1 MKRLF
6 RLPFSRDRMRR
17 DVDAELDFH
26 LEGRIE
32 ELVAGGMPREDAER
46 EARSRFGNRERVENE
61 MERIDLSGHKRQ
73 AVREGLRAM
82 ARDARYAI
90 RGLTRRPLYAA
101 AVIITLALAIGAN
114 TTIFSMVEAVV
125 LRPYDMPAIGRLAV
139 VHDDFPKM
147 NLRNATVSPLEVM
160 DLAARK
166 DLFVA
171 AAGIT
176 TDSRTTDVHGEN
188 VKVTGALTMGE
199 FFTLVGGQPLYGHL
213 YRPEDSEVG
222 RPQLVVLSYRFWQ
235 QLSGDSTLVGKTIL
249 LSDKP
254 FEVAGIMPPDFHYP
268 RSALYWRPMVITD
281 DMRKI
286 GARGDLSQVF
296 VGRLADGMTLDRLR
310 PALRTLADEWHKT
323 YPGGYGEGGHTLTV
337 QPFVEFV
344 AGQLR
349 PITIALFAAVAF
361 VLLIAC
367 ANIASLQLV
376 RAAGRAREI
385 AVRAALG
392 AGRAAIVRQL
402 IVESAVLAIAG
413 GAAGALLG
421 WAGLSALA
429 KLDLSQFPALKGLH
443 LDSTVLA
450 FTAGTVVLAGI
461 AFGAAPAFRAA
472 RVDVNDS
479 LRDAGRSSSAG
490 ARQHRFLRV
499 SVVVQNALTV
509 VLLTGAALTVESLA
523 KLMQVDPGFQ
533 PANVVTFSVG
543 VPSTRYPTLAAQY
556 DFITALDARLA
567 TIPGVQAV
575 GFGDGVPFTSGGG
588 STHYKLAGVPEQPGE
603 PQRHANQYFVYGDYF
618 KALGIQIVR
627 GRAFNAADFT
637 SPDHTVIVD
646 ENLVRQ
652 SFGTRDPIGER
663 IENGPEGVIIG
674 VARAVK
680 HGDLAEEAHPLVYH
694 ISSQQKYAGST
705 AIIRS
710 TLPAD
715 QVIKAAHAIVTQLD
729 PKVIFGAPKALTTSV
744 AESLGARRLATW
756 VIAGFAGLSLI
767 LALLGVY
774 AVMSYVVSQRTKEIG
789 IRVALGAQRGQVA
802 GMVLRDGATLAGIGL
817 GIGMLAIVFGGKL
830 MQSLLYGI
838 GVFNPAAI
846 AIAVSLL
853 GGITLVACY
862 LPARRAVRV
871 DPVVTLRSE

>member
-1 MKRLF
+1 VL
-6 RLPFSRDRMRR
+6 
-17 DVDAELDFH
+17 
-26 LEGRIE
+26 
-32 ELVAGGMPREDAER
+32 
-46 EARSRFGNRERVENE
+46 
-61 MERIDLSGHKRQ
+61 
-73 AVREGLRAM
+73 
-82 ARDARYAI
+82 
-90 RGLTRRPLYAA
+90 
-101 AVIITLALAIGAN
+101 
-114 TTIFSMVEAVV
+114 
-125 LRPYDMPAIGRLAV
+125 LRPYDMPAIGRLMV

-147 NLRNATVSPLEVM
+147 NLRNAGLSPLEVV

-176 TDSRTTDVHGEN
+176 GDSRTTVVNGEN
-188 VKVTGALTMGE
+188 ANISGALTMGG
-199 FFTLVGGQPLYGHL
+199 FFTLFSAQPLYGHV

-235 QLSGDSTLVGKTIL
+235 QLSGDSTIVGKTIL

-254 FEVAGIMPPDFHYP
+254 FEVAGIMPPSFHYP
-268 RSALYWRPMVITD
+268 RSALYWRPLVITD
-281 DMRKI
+281 EMRKVER
-286 GARGDLSQVF
+286 RGDLSQIF

-310 PALRTLADEWHKT
+310 PALRTLADEWHTT
-323 YPGGYGEGGHTLTV
+323 YAAGYGEGGHTLTA
-337 QPFVEFV
+337 QSFVEFV

-402 IVESAVLAIAG
+402 IVESGVLAIAG
-413 GAAGALLG
+413 GVAGMLLG

-450 FTAGTVVLAGI
+450 FTAGTVVLAGL

-472 RVDVNDS
+472 RVDVNNS
-479 LRDAGRSSSAG
+479 LRDAGRGSSAG
-490 ARQHRFLRV
+490 AGQHRFLRM
-499 SVVVQNALTV
+499 SVIVQNALTL
-509 VLLTGAALTVESLA
+509 VLLTGAALTIESLG

-533 PANVVTFSVG
+533 PVNVVTFNVSM
-543 VPSTRYPTLAAQY
+543 PASRYPTHESQY
-556 DFITALDARLA
+556 DFIATLDEQLA
-567 TIPGVQAV
+567 AIPGVQAV
-575 GFGDGVPFTSGGG
+575 AFAAGVPFTGSGG
-588 STHYKLAGVPEQPGE
+588 STHYKLPNVPEGDGE
-603 PQRHANQYFVYGDYF
+603 PQRHANQAWVYGDYF

-627 GRAFNAADFT
+627 GRAFTPADYNAAQ
-637 SPDHTVIVD
+637 HAVIID

-652 SFGTRDPIGER
+652 SFGARDPIGEP
-663 IENGPEGVIIG
+663 IEHGVDGTIVG

-680 HGDLAEEAHPLVYH
+680 SNDLTEEAHPLVYH
-694 ISSQQKYAGST
+694 VTGQIKIAGNT

-715 QVIKAAHAIVTQLD
+715 QVIKAARAVALRAD
-729 PKVIFGAPKALTTSV
+729 PHLIIGAPTTLTKSV
-744 AESLGARRLATW
+744 DDSLGARRLATR
-756 VIAGFAGLSLI
+756 VIAAFAALSLI
-767 LALLGVY
+767 LALLGIY
-774 AVMSYVVSQRTKEIG
+774 SVMSYVVSQRTKEIG
-789 IRVALGAQRGQVA
+789 IRVALGAQRSEVA

-817 GIGMLAIVFGGKL
+817 AIGVVAIVFAGKL
-830 MQSLLYGI
+830 MQSLLF
-838 GVFNPAAI
+838 GVAVLNPLALG
-846 AIAVSLL
+846 IAVSLL
-853 GGITLVACY
+853 AGITLIACY

>member
-1 MKRLF
+1 
-6 RLPFSRDRMRR
+6 MRR
-17 DVDAELDFH
+17 DVDTELNFH

-32 ELVAGGMPREDAER
+32 ELVASGMTRTDAEL
-46 EARSRFGNRERVENE
+46 EAARRFGNRQRVEAE
-61 MERIDLSGHKRQ
+61 VEQIDLSGHKRQ
-73 AVREGLRAM
+73 AIREAFRAM

-90 RGLTRRPLYAA
+90 RGLVRRPLYAA
-101 AVIITLALAIGAN
+101 AVIVTLALAIGAN

-147 NLRNATVSPLEVM
+147 NLRNAGLSPLEVM
-160 DLAARK
+160 DLIARK
-166 DLFVA
+166 ELFVA

-176 TDSRTTDVHGEN
+176 GDSRTTDVHGEDAN
-188 VKVTGALTMGE
+188 VSGAMTMGE
-199 FFTLVGGQPLYGHL
+199 FFTLFGAQPLYGRV

-235 QLSGDSTLVGKTIL
+235 QLSGDSTIIGKTIL

-254 FEVAGIMPPDFHYP
+254 FEVAGIMPPSFHYP
-268 RSALYWRPMVITD
+268 RSALYWRPLVITD
-281 DMRKI
+281 RMRQI
-286 GARGDLSQVF
+286 EARGDLSQVF
-296 VGRLADGMTLDRLR
+296 VGRLADGMTLERLR
-310 PALRTLADEWHKT
+310 PALRTLADEWHVT
-323 YPGGYGEGGHTLTV
+323 YPDGYGEGGHTLV
-337 QPFVEFV
+337 AQSFVEFV

-402 IVESAVLAIAG
+402 VVESAVLAIAG
-413 GAAGALLG
+413 GAAGVMLG

-429 KLDLSQFPALKGLH
+429 KVDLSQFPALKGLR

-450 FTAGTVVLAGI
+450 FSAGTVVLAGL

-472 RVDVNDS
+472 RADVNDS
-479 LRDAGRSSSAG
+479 LRDAGRGSSAG
-490 ARQHRFLRV
+490 AGHHRFLRA
-499 SVVVQNALTV
+499 SVIVQNALTLL
-509 VLLTGAALTVESLA
+509 LLTGAALTIESLG

-533 PANVVTFSVG
+533 PADVVTFNVSM
-543 VPSTRYPTLAAQY
+543 PASRYPTRESQY
-556 DFITALDARLA
+556 DFIAALDEQLA
-567 TIPGVQAV
+567 AIPGVQAV
-575 GFGDGVPFTSGGG
+575 GFAAGVPFTSSGG
-588 STHYKLAGVPEQPGE
+588 STHYKLANVPERSGE
-603 PQRHANQYFVYGDYF
+603 PQRHANQAWVYGDYF

-627 GRAFNAADFT
+627 GRAFTAADYN
-637 SPDHTVIVD
+637 SAEHPVIVD

-652 SFGTRDPIGER
+652 SFGTRDPIGEP
-663 IENGPEGVIIG
+663 IEHGVDGTIVG

-680 HGDLAEEAHPLVYH
+680 SNDLTEEAHPLVYH
-694 ISSQQKYAGST
+694 LTAQLKIAGNT

-710 TLPAD
+710 TLPPD
-715 QVIKAAHAIVTQLD
+715 QVIKAARAVALRAD
-729 PKVIFGAPKALTTSV
+729 PHLIIGSPTTLTKSV
-744 AESLGARRLATW
+744 NDSLGARRLATW

-767 LALLGVY
+767 LALLGIY

-789 IRVALGAQRGQVA
+789 IRVALGAQRGEVA

-817 GIGMLAIVFGGKL
+817 VIGMMAIIFAGKL
-830 MQSLLYGI
+830 MQSLLYGV
-838 GVFNPAAI
+838 GVFNPVAVGTAI
-846 AIAVSLL
+846 SLI

-862 LPARRAVRV
+862 LPARRAVQV

>member
-1 MKRLF
+1 
-6 RLPFSRDRMRR
+6 MRR
-17 DVDAELDFH
+17 DVDAELSFH

-32 ELVAGGMPREDAER
+32 ELVARGMSRADAEL
-46 EARSRFGNRERVENE
+46 EAARRFGNRERVEAE
-61 MERIDLSGHKRQ
+61 VEQIDLSAHKRRDM
-73 AVREGLRAM
+73 RERFDAI
-82 ARDARYAI
+82 ARDARYAV
-90 RGLTRRPLYAA
+90 RGLTRRPLYAT
-101 AVIITLALAIGAN
+101 AVIVTLALAIGAN
-114 TTIFSMVEAVV
+114 TTIFSMVEAVM

-147 NLRNATVSPLEVM
+147 NLRHAGLSPLEVI
-160 DLAARK
+160 DLVARK
-166 DLFVA
+166 ELFVT

-176 TDSRTTDVHGEN
+176 GDSRTTDVHGEN
-188 VKVTGALTMGE
+188 ANVSGAMTMGE
-199 FFTLVGGQPLYGHL
+199 FFTLFGAQPLYGHV

-235 QLSGDSTLVGKTIL
+235 QLSGDSTIVGKTIL

-254 FEVAGIMPPDFHYP
+254 FVVTGIMPPSFHYP
-268 RSALYWRPMVITD
+268 RSALYWRPLVITD
-281 DMRKI
+281 DMRKVER
-286 GARGDLSQVF
+286 RGDLSQVF
-296 VGRLADGMTLDRLR
+296 VGRLADGMTLERLR
-310 PALRTLADEWHKT
+310 PALRALADEWHKT
-323 YPGGYGEGGHTLTV
+323 YPGGYGEGGHTLTA
-337 QPFVEFV
+337 QSFVEFV

-349 PITIALFAAVAF
+349 PITITLFAAVAF

-402 IVESAVLAIAG
+402 IVESGVLAIAG
-413 GAAGALLG
+413 GAAGVVLG

-450 FTAGTVVLAGI
+450 FTAGTVVLAGL
-461 AFGAAPAFRAA
+461 AFGVAPAFRAA

-479 LRDAGRSSSAG
+479 LRDAGRGSTASAG
-490 ARQHRFLRV
+490 RHRFLRA
-499 SVVVQNALTV
+499 SVIVQNTLTLL
-509 VLLTGAALTVESLA
+509 LLTGAALTMRSLG

-533 PANVVTFSVG
+533 PANVVTFNVSM
-543 VPSTRYPTLAAQY
+543 PASRYPTRESQY
-556 DFITALDARLA
+556 DFIAALDEQLA
-567 TIPGVQAV
+567 AIPGVQAV
-575 GFGDGVPFTSGGG
+575 GFAAGVPFTSSGG
-588 STHYKLAGVPEQPGE
+588 STHYKLPNIPEGDGE
-603 PQRHANQYFVYGDYF
+603 PQRHANQAWVYGDYF

-627 GRAFNAADFT
+627 GRAFTPADYN
-637 SPDHTVIVD
+637 SALHAVIVD

-652 SFGTRDPIGER
+652 SFGNRDPIGEP
-663 IENGPEGVIIG
+663 IEHGVDGTIVG

-680 HGDLAEEAHPLVYH
+680 SNDLTEEAHPLVYH
-694 ISSQQKYAGST
+694 VTGQIKIAGNT

-710 TLPAD
+710 TLSPGE
-715 QVIKAAHAIVTQLD
+715 VIKAARAVALRAD
-729 PKVIFGAPKALTTSV
+729 PHLIIGSPTTLTKSIND
-744 AESLGARRLATW
+744 SLGARRLATW

-789 IRVALGAQRGQVA
+789 IRVALGAQRAEVA
-802 GMVLRDGATLAGIGL
+802 GMVMRDGAI
-817 GIGMLAIVFGGKL
+817 LAITGLAIGGIAL
-830 MQSLLYGI
+830 VALARLLQSLLFGI
-838 GVFNPAAI
+838 GVFDPI
-846 AIAVSLL
+846 AIGASVALL
-853 GGITLVACY
+853 GGVTIAACY